1 MKTAIVILMLFIGTF
16 AYSQDTLM
24 KPMLRK
30 KPETRKE
37 YLSIYRIFPNGIG
50 DNVLAKAHNG
60 QGAVGI
66 TVTFFEHNKFH
77 IMGLYEFMQYEV
89 TDRSLAAN
97 VQYTNLANYGLQGLY
112 KIPIINKVD
121 LNPKLSVVHM
131 TLHQRDNNSSYGRQK
146 GFGFSAGFDV
156 DFRIAGGF
164 RVFTGLG
171 YAWSFPKTH
180 TNEEYKSFF
189 GSLQQLNIQ
198 LGIKF

>member
-1 MKTAIVILMLFIGTF
+1 MKKLLFITLLLNATLG
-16 AYSQDTLM
+16 YSQDTLM

-30 KPETRKE
+30 KPEIRKE
-37 YLSIYRIFPNGIG
+37 YFSIYRIFPNGIG

-60 QGAVGI
+60 QGAVGV
-66 TVTFFEHNKFH
+66 TVTFYAYNRFH
-77 IMGLYEFMQYEV
+77 IMGLYEFIQYEV

-97 VQYTNLANYGLQGLY
+97 VQYSNLANYGLRGLY
-112 KIPIINKVD
+112 KIPIVNRFD
-121 LNPKLSVVHM
+121 LNPKFSVAHM
-131 TLHQRDNNSSYGRQK
+131 TLHQRDNRSSYGRQK
-146 GFGFSAGFDV
+146 GYGLSAGFDA

-164 RVFTGLG
+164 RVFAGLG

-189 GSLQQLNIQ
+189 GSLQQMNVQ

>member
-1 MKTAIVILMLFIGTF
+1 MKTIFFILLLFLGTVGH
-16 AYSQDTLM
+16 AQDTLM

-30 KPETRKE
+30 KPEARNE
-37 YLSIYRIFPNGIG
+37 YISIYRIFPNGIG
-50 DNVLAKAHNG
+50 NNVLAKAHNG
-60 QGAVGI
+60 QGAVGV
-66 TVTFFEHNKFH
+66 TVTFYEHNMLH
-77 IMGLYEFMQYEV
+77 VQGLYEFMQYEV

-97 VQYTNLANYGLQGLY
+97 VQYTNLANYGVQGLY
-112 KIPIINKVD
+112 KIPIVNKVD
-121 LNPKLSVVHM
+121 LNPKFSVTYM
-131 TLHQRDNNSSYGRQK
+131 TLHQRDNRSSYGKQE
-146 GFGFSAGFDV
+146 GYGFSAGFDT

-164 RVFTGLG
+164 RVFAGLG